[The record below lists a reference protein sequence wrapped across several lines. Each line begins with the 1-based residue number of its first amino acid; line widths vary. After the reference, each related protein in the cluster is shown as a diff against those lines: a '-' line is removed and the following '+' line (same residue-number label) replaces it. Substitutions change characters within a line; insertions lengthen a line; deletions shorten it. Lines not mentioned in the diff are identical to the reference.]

1 MWWSKTRWIL
11 AAIVILAV
19 VMANPFRPWSPQ
31 QKFYRELS
39 DRHAILA
46 AECRKRE
53 ALVRSQGDLDQANRL
68 GHLAEEHDRQSR
80 MFRRGAYESDETRR
94 RRVNL
99 P

>member
-53 ALVRSQGDLDQANRL
+53 VLVRSQGDLDQANRL

-80 MFRRGAYESDETRR
+80 MFRRGSYESDETRR